1 MNKKSLKNFKQT
13 IGQII
18 TEDITE
24 LDRINK
30 RPSHKISLAAKYEDK
45 LSEMDLDDLQELAG
59 NLGLIPIDNRDSLI
73 KLIKKEFKKK

>member
-24 LDRINK
+24 LDK
-30 RPSHKISLAAKYEDK
+30 LTKQESHKISLASKYEDK
-45 LSEMDLDDLQELAG
+45 IGSMDLESLKDLAEE
-59 NLGLIPIDNRDSLI
+59 LGLIPIDNRDSLI